1 MRSSVKNTAGFTI
14 IELLVVVIII
24 GILGT
29 LVVTTYSGVQVKNR
43 NSDRQAALSILQ
55 GKLETYYAQHS
66 KYPTAQELNIKSWQ
80 QTNLK
85 DVSAKDMR
93 DPSWN
98 KDTTDCVVSGNAIF
112 SESPA
117 KNCYSYQVTTSEG
130 SACDNKETT
139 CAQYTLTAQ
148 LEGGGKYVKS
158 SLN

>member
-43 NSDRQAALSILQ
+43 NSDRQLALSILQ

-66 KYPTAQELNIKSWQ
+66 KYPTAQELNTKSWQ
-80 QTNLK
+80 QANLK
-85 DVSAKDMR
+85 GVSAKDMR
-93 DPSWN
+93 DPSWS
-98 KDTTDCVVSGNAIF
+98 KDSTSCAANDSAVF
-112 SESPA
+112 SESPT
-117 KNCYSYQVTTSEG
+117 KDCYSYQVTTSEG
-130 SACDNKETT
+130 SACDNKEIA